1 MNTMDK
7 ISSLSFRRKPE
18 SRVFNW
24 LPTRWIPASAGMT
37 GFGLFSVLAGL
48 LLAGCVTTPP
58 ATAVHQPMTIRP
70 EPRAALGPA
79 NGSIYNVASA
89 RPLFEDR
96 RARYIGDTITIN
108 IAEKTAAAKKSDTKA
123 DRSQDV
129 ALSVPTIA
137 GLPFKSFQG
146 ATLGANSSNAFEGKG
161 ENSSSNNFTG
171 TLTVT
176 VIDVYPNGNL
186 LVSGEK
192 QIGLKE
198 GEEFVRFSGVVNPNT
213 ITASNTVQ
221 SVQVADARI
230 EYKANGFLDSAQ
242 VMGWLGRFFL
252 TFMPF

>member
-1 MNTMDK
+1 M
-7 ISSLSFRRKPE
+7 KP
-18 SRVFNW
+18 F
-24 LPTRWIPASAGMT
+24 SA
-37 GFGLFSVLAGL
+37 LILAAAG
-48 LLAGCVTTPP
+48 LLAGCMTTTPT
-58 ATAVHQPMTIRP
+58 TAVHQPMTVRP
-70 EPRAALGPA
+70 EVRNAAGPA

-96 RARYIGDTITIN
+96 RARFIGDTITIN
-108 IAEKTAAAKKSDTKA
+108 IAEKTAAAKKSETKA
-123 DRSQDV
+123 DRAHESSM
-129 ALSVPTIA
+129 AVPTIT
-137 GLPFKSFQG
+137 GLPLKQMRG
-146 ATLGANSSNAFEGKG
+146 AAFAANSSTQFDSSG
-161 ENSSSNNFTG
+161 ENTSSNNFTG

-198 GEEFVRFSGVVNPNT
+198 GEEFIRFSGVVNPNT

-221 SVQVADARI
+221 STQVADARI

-252 TFMPF
+252 SFLPF